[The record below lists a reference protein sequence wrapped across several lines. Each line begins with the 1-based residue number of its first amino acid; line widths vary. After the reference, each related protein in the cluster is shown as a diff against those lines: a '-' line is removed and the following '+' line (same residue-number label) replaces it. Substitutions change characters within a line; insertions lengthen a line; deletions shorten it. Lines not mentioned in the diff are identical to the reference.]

1 MSDKLAGRRID
12 SIRPNGRDHMPKI
25 VKRNIAQQVFAYL
38 KEKIEDG
45 TWPVGSR
52 IPSENELTE
61 SLGVSRSSVRTAI
74 QQCVA
79 LNILES
85 QHGRGTFVRNNDVSG
100 IIGTVH
106 TLSGT
111 DYDDLLQVLQFRMI
125 VEKESAALAAKKA
138 APQHIERLEKL
149 LDTMKANIGNA
160 DNFVPAD
167 VEFHRELCRAAGNTL
182 LEAAL
187 CNVFEQTARSH
198 RQLNDL
204 FGYKD
209 GIYYHTKILKA
220 VREGNEAQ
228 ARREMKEHLQ
238 QAIDNLMQDEE
249 VDEGH

>member
-1 MSDKLAGRRID
+1 MSDELCRGMYCVCL
-12 SIRPNGRDHMPKI
+12 NGRDRMPKI
-25 VKRNIAQQVFAYL
+25 VKLNIAQQVFAYL
-38 KEKIEDG
+38 KKKIEDG
-45 TWPVGSR
+45 TWPIGSR

-111 DYDDLLQVLQFRMI
+111 DYDDLLQVLEFRMI
-125 VEKESAALAAKKA
+125 VEKESAALAAKHA
-138 APQHIERLEKL
+138 TPEHVARLERLL
-149 LDTMKANIGNA
+149 QTMKGSIGNA
-160 DNFVPAD
+160 DVFVPAD

-220 VREGNEAQ
+220 VREGNASQ
-228 ARREMKEHLQ
+228 ARREMKAHLQ
-238 QAIDNLMQDEE
+238 QAMDNLMQGEE
-249 VDEGH
+249 VDEEV